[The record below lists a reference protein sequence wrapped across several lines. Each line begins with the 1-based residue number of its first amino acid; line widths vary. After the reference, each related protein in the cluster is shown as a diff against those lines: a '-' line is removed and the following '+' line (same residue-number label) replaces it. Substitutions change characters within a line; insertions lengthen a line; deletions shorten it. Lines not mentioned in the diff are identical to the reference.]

1 MVKLFFGKRAWKEK
15 VMGYVERGAWIVE
28 PGDVLTICR
37 PEGSISKSAE
47 ACYMVTSVDGAN
59 LNIRD
64 NRNMS
69 GYPIKPMHQL
79 EEYIDRDVMVEDW
92 TRRRTNK
99 IVGYVGV
106 LSKRGEK
113 LVIKP
118 KAPEK
123 EVIENE
129 ELDLLRD

>member
-1 MVKLFFGKRAWKEK
+1 
-15 VMGYVERGAWIVE
+15 MGYVERGAWIVE

-47 ACYMVTSVDGAN
+47 ACYTVTSVDGAI

-69 GYPIKPMHQL
+69 GYPIKPMSQL

-92 TRRRTNK
+92 TRRHTNK